1 MDVKA
6 LPAELTLRQLAE
18 VLGLTVPAI
27 RYRVKTGV
35 IPSRR
40 IGPSDH
46 ARLVVPL
53 DVVHR
58 DFPELYNAI
67 VFRTQ
72 QVDFTLEDDDD
83 GD

>member
-1 MDVKA
+1 MSTA
-6 LPAELTLRQLAE
+6 LPSELTIRQLAE

-27 RYRVKTGV
+27 RYRVKQGV

-40 IGPSDH
+40 IGTGKQ

-53 DVVHR
+53 DQVKRH
-58 DFPELYNAI
+58 FPELWDAV

-72 QVDFTLEDDDD
+72 EVDFEIDEDDD
-83 GD
+83 